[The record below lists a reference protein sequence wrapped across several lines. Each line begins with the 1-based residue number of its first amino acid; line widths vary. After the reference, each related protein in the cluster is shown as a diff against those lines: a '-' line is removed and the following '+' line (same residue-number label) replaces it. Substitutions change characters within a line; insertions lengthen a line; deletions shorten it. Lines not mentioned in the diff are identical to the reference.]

1 MLRFAQAA
9 GLALGSVMLATQ
21 PIMASE
27 YQCKRNDSAL
37 RIAIEVKKA
46 GHTLPCEV
54 IVEDDRNER
63 AVLYSAKYDRGY
75 CPERLEKTRTEL
87 ESEGWACQQSS
98 TTNVVRGTGSIS
110 PLSDLAASDRQPPTT
125 PNGAAIADSRS
136 CKLDDGVRR
145 IRIEVEDVQK
155 GKPCALVY
163 WSETNQDDEGQ
174 VLWRAEHDAEFCTKR
189 LGFIVDKWT
198 DEGWRCSSDDGIAEV
213 AVETAIV
220 PELTLAPTEEPTR
233 TTAPIDV
240 DEPST
245 AVDPKLEAIIEAD
258 AERIGEWMEVEAD
271 IKVAAHGDLNADG
284 TDDAIVFLAYQSEQ
298 AAYRQYLMSYLVA
311 DETYE
316 LAGVK
321 LLTGANPPPA
331 EARVEQI
338 DDGGTIWLSL
348 PEADGTRL
356 EPIGYQLR
364 NQQLVEVET
373 SLQAEPRSN

>member
-1 MLRFAQAA
+1 MLRFAQAV
-9 GLALGSVMLATQ
+9 GLALGSVTLATQ
-21 PIMASE
+21 PIMAGE
-27 YQCKRNDSAL
+27 YQCKLDDSAL

-54 IVEDDRNER
+54 VVEDDRNER
-63 AVLYSAKYDRGY
+63 AVLYSAQYDRDY

-87 ESEGWACQQSS
+87 ENEGWACQQSS
-98 TTNVVRGTGSIS
+98 LANIVRGT
-110 PLSDLAASDRQPPTT
+110 SDINPQSELTASDSQPPAT
-125 PNGAAIADSRS
+125 PNGNAIADSRS
-136 CKLDDGVRR
+136 CKLDDGTRR
-145 IRIEVEDVQK
+145 IKIEVEDPK
-155 GKPCALVY
+155 RGKPCALVY
-163 WSETNQDDEGQ
+163 WSETDQSDEGQ

-198 DEGWRCSSDDGIAEV
+198 DEGWQCSTDDSIAQV

-220 PELTLAPTEEPTR
+220 PELALAPTKEPESEA
-233 TTAPIDV
+233 APVNV
-240 DEPST
+240 DEPSSSI
-245 AVDPKLEAIIEAD
+245 DPKLEAIIEAD

-284 TDDAIVFLAYQSEQ
+284 TDDAVVFLAYQSEQ

-338 DDGGTIWLSL
+338 DGGGTIWLSL

-364 NQQLVEVET
+364 NQQLVEVDT
-373 SLQAEPRSN
+373 SLQAEPDSN